1 MRKASSRLLPSL
13 IHNNTAFCASPRI
26 LRWWLSYLLPDS
38 PLSPPAFAISTLLGE
53 NVNIEWLISLHI
65 RQNSNGISNYLRGL
79 VMGWNEDCRDDSFFL
94 VHSSVLL
101 LYVVINEQIHWFK
114 HRKTILI
121 RERIACDDIIRSL
134 WMIRCLWSFELF
146 IIYSWL
152 WLIHIVARN
161 WRPSRCIC
169 ISARIL
175 TFNCS

>member
-79 VMGWNEDCRDDSFFL
+79 VMG
-94 VHSSVLL
+94 
-101 LYVVINEQIHWFK
+101 
-114 HRKTILI
+114 
-121 RERIACDDIIRSL
+121 
-134 WMIRCLWSFELF
+134 
-146 IIYSWL
+146 
-152 WLIHIVARN
+152 
-161 WRPSRCIC
+161 
-169 ISARIL
+169 
-175 TFNCS
+175 